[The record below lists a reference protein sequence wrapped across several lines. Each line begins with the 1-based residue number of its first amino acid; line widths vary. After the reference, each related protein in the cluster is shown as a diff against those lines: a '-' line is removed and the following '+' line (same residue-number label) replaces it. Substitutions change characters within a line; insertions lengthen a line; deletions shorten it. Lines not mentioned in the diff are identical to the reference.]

1 VNPLRSVPC
10 AVVLSAVFALLAGCG
25 SGIVVVV
32 PVGPVVPPE
41 VNSCKTKV
49 APLPGPTPTA
59 SYAGPTITVK
69 VMSGNTP
76 VRGAS
81 VQLYAAGNGGNGSA
95 PTSLFSSTTTTDA
108 TGTITI
114 PARYNCPF
122 NLSLLYVVARGI
134 QLSPS
139 GPTYAGAVMMSTL
152 GACNSISGSPTFV
165 VNEATTVASAY
176 ALAPFLSPNASVGA
190 SATNFSGLSL
200 AAGTVANLVN
210 VSTGTLP
217 GPNFPATGTA
227 PSPILNA
234 LANALN
240 ACIASGGSTCAQLYS
255 AATVNGSVPSN
266 TLDAVLNIARHP
278 ASNVAAVFT
287 ASTASTAYAPAIS
300 PAPSDWTMFATFSGG
315 GLDAPSGI
323 GLDSAGNI
331 RVASYFNTASF
342 FTNTGVPSISAGIT
356 GSGLRNS
363 YGLAVDQNDNS
374 WIPNEQSPSSV
385 NGGIG
390 SMTVLSPAG
399 QSVAGPSGYSAGGLN
414 YPVAVSIDSG
424 GISWIVDY
432 GNSHLTLLTNS
443 GTPLSGTTGYTT
455 NQFAFP
461 VAIGVDSKCYG
472 FVANQS
478 SNTITRVAADGSD
491 FQSFVTGSGA
501 SGIAVDASDNVW
513 VANYYDDSVGLLS
526 STGKIV
532 SSGYKG
538 GGIVHPQGIAVDGAG
553 NVWVANYRG
562 PSISELAGAS
572 STVPGALLS
581 PAAGFGPDAKLLE
594 AFALAIDAGGNIWVS
609 NFGSNTITEFVGMA
623 SPVRTPMLGPVAQP

>member
-1 VNPLRSVPC
+1 
-10 AVVLSAVFALLAGCG
+10 VLAALAGCG
-25 SGIVVVV
+25 SGIVSVS
-32 PVGPVVPPE
+32 PTGPIVPPE

-49 APLPGPTPTA
+49 APLPGPTATA
-59 SYAGPTITVK
+59 TFAGPTITIK
-69 VMSGNTP
+69 VMAGNTP

-81 VQLYAAGNGGNGSA
+81 VQLYAAGNSGNGST
-95 PTSLFSSTTTTDA
+95 PTSLFSSTATTDA
-108 TGTITI
+108 TGTMTI

-134 QLSPS
+134 QLSAS
-139 GPTYAGAVMMSTL
+139 GPTYAGAVMMTTL

-165 VNEATTVASAY
+165 INEATTVASAY
-176 ALAPFLSPNASVGA
+176 ALAQFLSSGGNVGA

-210 VSTGTLP
+210 ISTGTAP

-240 ACIASGGSTCAQLYS
+240 ACIAAAGGSTCTQLYS
-255 AATVNGSVPSN
+255 AATVSGSVPSN
-266 TLDAVLNIARHP
+266 TLDAALNIARHP
-278 ASNVAAVFT
+278 AANVAPIFT
-287 ASTASTAYAPAIS
+287 ASTGSTAYAPAIS
-300 PAPSDWTMFATFSGG
+300 PAPSDWTMFATFGGG
-315 GLDAPSGI
+315 GLNAPSGLGI
-323 GLDSAGNI
+323 DSTGNI
-331 RVASYFNTASF
+331 RVSSYFNYASF
-342 FTNTGVPSISAGIT
+342 FTNTGIPTISAGIT

-363 YGLAVDQNDNS
+363 YGLAVDQNDNT
-374 WIPNEQSPSSV
+374 WIPNEQSPFAV
-385 NGGIG
+385 NGGLG
-390 SMTVLSPAG
+390 SVTVLNPAG
-399 QSVAGPSGYSAGGLN
+399 QSVAGATGYAAGGLN
-414 YPVAVSIDSG
+414 YPVAISIDSG
-424 GISWIVDY
+424 GVSWVVDY
-432 GNSHLTLLTNS
+432 GNSHITLLSNS
-443 GTPLSGTTGYTT
+443 GTPLSGTTGFTT

-478 SNTITRVAADGSD
+478 SNTITRVAPDGSD
-491 FQSFVTGSGA
+491 FQSFVTGGGA

-526 STGKIV
+526 STGKIL

-553 NVWVANYRG
+553 NIWVANYRG

-572 STVPGALLS
+572 ATTPGAILS
-581 PAAGFGPDAKLLE
+581 PTGGFGPDAKLLE

-623 SPVRTPMLGPVAQP
+623 APVRTPMLGPVALP